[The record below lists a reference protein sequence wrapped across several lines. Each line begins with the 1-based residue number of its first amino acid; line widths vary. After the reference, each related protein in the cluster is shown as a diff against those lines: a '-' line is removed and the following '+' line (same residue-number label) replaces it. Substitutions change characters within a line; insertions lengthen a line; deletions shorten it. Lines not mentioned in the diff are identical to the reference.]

1 MVRPCG
7 RLSALPD
14 GFQAARQ
21 GRRAA
26 SHSRSCRAAPGYRG
40 EGPPLRLAD
49 PIPEKPICVTI
60 GEALDFGPFFLK
72 FCAYFPYNAKLC
84 INGHEYLKR
93 QLAKRRVAFEALD
106 NGIKS
111 CAEPQL
117 LQRLSDGRTAEKIDR
132 LLRKWLRRLPHPFH
146 TFAGLQ
152 KENSRRRSTRQ
163 LSFWDCSFRGS
174 GGYSG
179 LRQAGGRRLR

>member
-111 CAEPQL
+111 CADPTAAETERRADRREDRSAIAQMAATL
-117 LQRLSDGRTAEKIDR
+117 ATSVSHVCRLAEREFSATQHTSITFQRLGFAHCAGRAD
-132 LLRKWLRRLPHPFH
+132 
-146 TFAGLQ
+146 
-152 KENSRRRSTRQ
+152 TR
-163 LSFWDCSFRGS
+163 
-174 GGYSG
+174 
-179 LRQAGGRRLR
+179 A